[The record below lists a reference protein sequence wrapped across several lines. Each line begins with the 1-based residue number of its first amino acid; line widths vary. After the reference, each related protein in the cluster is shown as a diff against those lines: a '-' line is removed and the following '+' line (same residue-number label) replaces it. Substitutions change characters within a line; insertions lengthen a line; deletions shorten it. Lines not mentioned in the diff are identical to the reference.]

1 MSEAAARSDHPGL
14 AARRVAADVLM
25 AVLHRRRPLDEALAM
40 GGALDQRDRALV
52 RMLVATSLRRL
63 GSLRA
68 LLAQYLEQGLPAN
81 VPLVEAALLVG
92 ATQLLFLTVP
102 AHAAV
107 DLSVQLVAETRV
119 ARRYSGLINAVLR
132 RLAASGRDKLATIS
146 ATVDTPAWLI
156 ERWEKTY
163 GAEAARDIAAAHQVE
178 PALDLSVKGNA
189 EEWAARLGGRVL
201 STGSVRL
208 IADGPV
214 TALPGYDEGAWWV
227 QDAAAALAACLLGD
241 VKGMKVADLCAAPG
255 GKTAQLAARGA
266 NVIAVDRSAP
276 RLKRLEENLA
286 RLSLSA
292 EAVVADV
299 GEWDAGPFD
308 AVLLDAPCSGTGTI
322 RRHPDIVW
330 VKQPADLAALAA
342 VQGRLL
348 RRAAAL
354 VRPGGLLIY
363 ATCSLEPEE
372 GIDQIEGF
380 LAERPDFVRVPI
392 KPAEIGG
399 ETSLISIKE
408 DLRTLPCHMPDS
420 DKRMAGCDGFYA
432 ARLARR

>member
-1 MSEAAARSDHPGL
+1 MSEATVRSDHPGL

-25 AVLHRRRPLDEALAM
+25 AVLHHRRPLDEALAL
-40 GGALDQRDRALV
+40 GGGLDQRDRALA
-52 RMLVATSLRRL
+52 RMLVATTLRRL

-68 LLAQYLEQGLPAN
+68 LLAQYLEQGLPPN

-92 ATQLLFLTVP
+92 ATQLLFLSVP

-119 ARRYSGLINAVLR
+119 ARRYGGLINAVLR
-132 RLAASGRDKLATIS
+132 RLAASGRDKLAMIP
-146 ATVDTPAWLI
+146 ATVDTPDWLV

-163 GAEAARDIAAAHQVE
+163 GAEVARDIAAAHQVE
-178 PALDLSVKGNA
+178 PALDLSVKDNA
-189 EEWAARLGGRVL
+189 QQWAERLGGRVL
-201 STGSVRL
+201 ATGSVRL

-214 TALPGYDEGAWWV
+214 PALVGYDEGAWWV
-227 QDAAAALAACLLGD
+227 QDAAAALPARLLGD
-241 VKGMKVADLCAAPG
+241 VKGKKVADLCAAPG
-255 GKTAQLAARGA
+255 GKTAQLAAGGA
-266 NVIAVDRSAP
+266 NVVAVDRSVP
-276 RLKRLEENLA
+276 RLKRLKENLA
-286 RLSLSA
+286 RLGLSA
-292 EAVVADV
+292 ESVVADA

-308 AVLLDAPCSGTGTI
+308 AVLLDAPCSATGTI
-322 RRHPDIVW
+322 RRHPDIPW
-330 VKQPADLAALAA
+330 VKRSEDIATLAA

-348 RRAAAL
+348 RGAAGL
-354 VRPGGLLIY
+354 VRPGGMLIY

-372 GIDQIEGF
+372 GIDQVEAF
-380 LAERPDFVRVPI
+380 LAERPDFVRLPI

-420 DKRMAGCDGFYA
+420 DRRMAGCDGFYA